1 MYIYI
6 FIYMLISL
14 SLYIYTYIY
23 VYIYINIYIY
33 IYTCMGFSIFD
44 SVSFLLKVLLIL
56 TIFFVFIN
64 VFNILVQQKTWN
76 LWL

>member
-1 MYIYI
+1 
-6 FIYMLISL
+6 
-14 SLYIYTYIY
+14 
-23 VYIYINIYIY
+23 
-33 IYTCMGFSIFD
+33 MGFSIFD

-64 VFNILVQQKTWN
+64 VFNILVQQNTWN

>member
-1 MYIYI
+1 
-6 FIYMLISL
+6 
-14 SLYIYTYIY
+14 
-23 VYIYINIYIY
+23 
-33 IYTCMGFSIFD
+33 MGFSIFD